1 MVRRPVQ
8 LLVGALVA
16 GGLGALLVYPSGHQ
30 AQATSTTVP
39 IAAPPTDHRAAA
51 AMSSQAALRV
61 IVSYKHGIGAAAA
74 SKIETDL
81 GLHFVKGLPDLRI
94 RVVEAG
100 SIDQAKQARAGLQ
113 GRAEVAY
120 AEPDVI
126 LALQDNVPNDPSFPT
141 PNSAIGGG
149 AWGWTMTHTTRAW
162 DITTGSSSVVIA
174 ILDTGLKPNGLAD
187 FDGQVASTWNVLNN
201 TTDVT
206 TNAGTHGT
214 YVAGIAGF
222 VRVGTDGGIYL
233 SAAAAGLT
241 WAADH
246 GARIANMSFG
256 APSDSIT
263 LQNAISYAHGKGMV
277 IAAAAG
283 NANCDCPTYP
293 AADPGVIGVAGVS
306 NSGSKAGD
314 SNFGSWVALA
324 APEGNMTAW
333 PSINGAPGY
342 APIGGTSSASPVV
355 AGIAGLL
362 LSKNPSLTNTQVE
375 QALESSAQPVNF
387 SVQHGRVDAL
397 AAFSSLGFSD
407 PQPASAPVNTVRPQ
421 LLVETNGDWNY
432 QPLTAAP
439 QVGQVLLRDQG
450 AWTGSAPLI
459 VASVSWERC
468 DASGANCALASTAP
482 RYAIQ
487 ATDAG
492 SAFYFVVTVTNAVGS
507 TTIASGL
514 SSSVGATSSSSPS
527 PSPSPSPYPSPS
539 PGPATTTQTLAF
551 SGSLNAGNPI
561 RSFTVTVGS
570 GSAHAQLSF
579 TKCSSLSLTLTNSS
593 GTTLATAT
601 GPSVVVLDA
610 TLPSGNYVYIVTG
623 GKCSFTLDVT
633 AQK

>member
-8 LLVGALVA
+8 LLVGTLVA
-16 GGLGALLVYPSGHQ
+16 GGLGALLVHPSVSSSTVSLTSGHQ
-30 AQATSTTVP
+30 AQATSTTIIP

-51 AMSSQAALRV
+51 GLASQAALRV

-74 SKIETDL
+74 LKIETDL
-81 GLHFVKGLPDLRI
+81 GLHFVKGLPDLRV

-113 GRAEVAY
+113 GRPEVAY

-149 AWGWTMTHTTRAW
+149 AWGWTMTHTTQAW

-174 ILDTGLKPNGLAD
+174 ILDTGLKPSGLAD
-187 FDGQVASTWNVLNN
+187 FDGQVLSTWNVLNN

-214 YVAGIAGF
+214 YVAGIAGLAIGNNLGNAGF
-222 VRVGTDGGIYL
+222 CPGCRLMIVRVGTDGGIYL
-233 SAAAAGLT
+233 SDAAAGLT

-256 APSDSIT
+256 STSDSTT
-263 LQNAISYAHGKGMV
+263 LQTAISYAHGKGMV

-293 AADPGVIGVAGVS
+293 AADPRVVGVAGVS

-355 AGIAGLL
+355 AGNAGLL
-362 LSKNPSLTNTQVE
+362 LSKNPSFTNTQVE

-387 SVQHGRVDAL
+387 SLQHGRV
-397 AAFSSLGFSD
+397 
-407 PQPASAPVNTVRPQ
+407 
-421 LLVETNGDWNY
+421 
-432 QPLTAAP
+432 
-439 QVGQVLLRDQG
+439 
-450 AWTGSAPLI
+450 
-459 VASVSWERC
+459 
-468 DASGANCALASTAP
+468 
-482 RYAIQ
+482 
-487 ATDAG
+487 
-492 SAFYFVVTVTNAVGS
+492 
-507 TTIASGL
+507 
-514 SSSVGATSSSSPS
+514 
-527 PSPSPSPYPSPS
+527 
-539 PGPATTTQTLAF
+539 
-551 SGSLNAGNPI
+551 
-561 RSFTVTVGS
+561 
-570 GSAHAQLSF
+570 
-579 TKCSSLSLTLTNSS
+579 
-593 GTTLATAT
+593 
-601 GPSVVVLDA
+601 
-610 TLPSGNYVYIVTG
+610 
-623 GKCSFTLDVT
+623 
-633 AQK
+633 